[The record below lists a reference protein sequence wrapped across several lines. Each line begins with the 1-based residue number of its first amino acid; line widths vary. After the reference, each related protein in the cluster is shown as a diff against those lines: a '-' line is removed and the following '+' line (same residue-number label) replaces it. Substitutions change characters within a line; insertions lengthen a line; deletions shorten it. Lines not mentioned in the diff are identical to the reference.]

1 MNKYNLDFYET
12 LITANEYFDEIEDV
26 INVLNYAYKDEPEKL
41 QQILSTMQN
50 DHEGLLVME
59 DRLNIFLENNEYQ
72 DVCNQLVIIE
82 IMCILMRD
90 AIPEN
95 DLGYVADYLESLSE
109 DQLIEDVTRII
120 DKYNEEVM

>member
-41 QQILSTMQN
+41 QQILLSMQN

-59 DRLNIFLENNEYQ
+59 DRLNMFLENNEYQ

-82 IMCILMRD
+82 IMCILMKD

-109 DQLIEDVTRII
+109 DQLLQE
-120 DKYNEEVM
+120 